1 MPTYIK
7 NRSNGP
13 ALMIAGILF
22 GTFMLFHPPNNPT
35 GALNPIWAPIH
46 LMWFISY
53 LLILFGLI
61 GIRSVLAS
69 ESVRM
74 GKPAWILSFLGT
86 ALSLPIAA
94 WDAFIVPY
102 LAVHAPEM
110 ITQVE
115 ETSME
120 LPVLTFRLI
129 VYLTVIIFSL
139 GFVLMGIAIIR
150 SRVMPRIAGLMVLIG
165 APLFWL
171 GAIIF
176 SQGPTGNIVTI
187 IGAVL
192 FGFGIAW
199 FGYAQRTVQSEVI

>member
-1 MPTYIK
+1 MSTYVK
-7 NRSNGP
+7 KQSNGL
-13 ALMIAGILF
+13 ALMLAGILF
-22 GTFMLFHPPNNPT
+22 GVFMFFHPPNNPT

-61 GIRSVLAS
+61 DIYPILVSL
-69 ESVRM
+69 SVRM
-74 GKPAWILSFLGT
+74 GRLAWSLSFLGT
-86 ALSLPIAA
+86 ALSLPVAA

-120 LPVLTFRLI
+120 LPILTFRLI
-129 VYLTVIIFSL
+129 VYLTIIIFSF
-139 GFVLMGIAIIR
+139 GFVLMGISIIR

-176 SQGPTGNIVTI
+176 SQGSTGNIVTI

-199 FGYAQRTVQSEVI
+199 FGYAQRTV